1 MASSTRKRHVVTI
14 GRPICGLLW
23 LLRRRMTP
31 FLFTWKVAQVCR
43 IFFRGRP
50 LIRVVL
56 DRRGRV
62 KHFPDALIF
71 RNSLSELSL
80 ELYNRNIQ
88 SFIMECGPDLAFSA
102 LRSGIIHKVF
112 VFVAPKI
119 LGGREVPAVGGEGFE
134 RLSDSIRCETGR
146 LIRRDRTS
154 SCPLMFTGRRPI
166 VRAPVF
172 ECRNPDLGMALC
184 RKSQSGDSDGVPNP

>member
-1 MASSTRKRHVVTI
+1 MVASSTRKRHVVSI

-62 KHFPDALIF
+62 KRAFGIA
-71 RNSLSELSL
+71 
-80 ELYNRNIQ
+80 RNIQ

>member
-1 MASSTRKRHVVTI
+1 MVASSTRKRHVVSI

-88 SFIMECGPDLAFSA
+88 S
-102 LRSGIIHKVF
+102 
-112 VFVAPKI
+112 
-119 LGGREVPAVGGEGFE
+119 VGGGVGLGQFGGPEKA
-134 RLSDSIRCETGR
+134 RLPQVDGDEN
-146 LIRRDRTS
+146 
-154 SCPLMFTGRRPI
+154 
-166 VRAPVF
+166 APF
-172 ECRNPDLGMALC
+172 PQN
-184 RKSQSGDSDGVPNP
+184 